1 MVLLLYVLEEEG
13 ESPCPVLYAGFP
25 EEGAFAI
32 FVGGGIDGHA
42 VQLAGRKIL
51 SCQVV
56 EAVLLSCACL
66 VEAVCPVF
74 GLSQEED
81 FVGKSFVFHVLR
93 VFFMDM
99 QRYEIRLRFPK
110 PKTLLIVLKRI
121 WDASRVS
128 ESNCIF
134 PLKNNKKLYSS
145 GRIS

>member
-32 FVGGGIDGHA
+32 FVGGGVDGHA
-42 VQLAGRKIL
+42 VQLVGRKIL
-51 SCQVV
+51 SCQ
-56 EAVLLSCACL
+56 S
-66 VEAVCPVF
+66 
-74 GLSQEED
+74 
-81 FVGKSFVFHVLR
+81 
-93 VFFMDM
+93 FFMDM

-110 PKTLLIVLKRI
+110 PKAPPIVFVRAR
-121 WDASRVS
+121 DASRVS